1 MIEHH
6 YTLFGHTFVIK
17 CLWQACRIMPI
28 IIDGHKRADE
38 LFAKLTIHETA
49 FFLYCRGRE
58 AHEYEILQHI
68 RSGVRIEDN
77 RILTDWAINGIA
89 ATLSFLYCLVCHR
102 FKVNCGGIGNK
113 TLGITGSLGIRHYNS
128 VT

>member
-6 YTLFGHTFVIK
+6 HTLFGHTFVIK
-17 CLWQACRIMPI
+17 YLWQACRIMPI

-49 FFLYCRGRE
+49 FFLYCRCRK

-68 RSGVRIEDN
+68 RRGVGIKDN
-77 RILTDWAINGIA
+77 RILADWEINGIA
-89 ATLSFLYCLVCHR
+89 ATLSILYCLACHR
-102 FKVNCGGIGNK
+102 FKVNGGSIGSK
-113 TLGITGSLGIRHYNS
+113 TLRITG
-128 VT
+128 T